1 MLARNVAL
9 IFLLAKAKEGTNE
22 PPPVSG
28 GTGSVWA
35 WLSKFVGS
43 TGVELRPGWAGESLG
58 GLAAV
63 ARGVGWEVVKLFPG
77 EKFKYHRKLQCHGGS
92 KQELIFLYLKC
103 PCMPVGGPPRAPMKP
118 GRGMHCK
125 SS

>member
-9 IFLLAKAKEGTNE
+9 IFPLAKAKEGTNE
-22 PPPVSG
+22 PPPVFG

-43 TGVELRPGWAGESLG
+43 TGVEMRPGWAGGSLG

-77 EKFKYHRKLQCHGGS
+77 KGS
-92 KQELIFLYLKC
+92 SITGSCSAME
-103 PCMPVGGPPRAPMKP
+103 APS
-118 GRGMHCK
+118 RN
-125 SS
+125 